1 MEYEIRHNPDEYR
14 FEAISNLEI
23 VGVVN
28 YYKENNIINVTHTGV
43 KREYE
48 GLGIAGALT
57 KAILSYITKNNLKV
71 NPLCSYTKTYIDRHP
86 EYNNLLHEGYE

>member
-86 EYNNLLHEGYE
+86 EYNNLLHE